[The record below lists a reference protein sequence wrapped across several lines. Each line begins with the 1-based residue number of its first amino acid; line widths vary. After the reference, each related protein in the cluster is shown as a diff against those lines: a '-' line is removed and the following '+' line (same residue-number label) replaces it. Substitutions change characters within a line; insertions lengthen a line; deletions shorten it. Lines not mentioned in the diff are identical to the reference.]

1 MAAKAVHPMSHVDD
15 LKRRLQQSDRRVY
28 AFLHPSLPLQPLVV
42 LHTAVLRHV
51 PSCMEDIHSASRGSS
66 SAGSLDVD
74 DGNGSRGRGS
84 SGSRGSG
91 RDSSSSSSSVACF
104 YSVSLA
110 APGLAGVDLG
120 NALIKTAAAALLSE
134 LPGLKTL
141 VTLSPLPGL
150 RAWLVTQLRQAA
162 GSGGV
167 VTPLLSGKEA
177 ALVLDAAESLRSSS
191 RGEAAATQTQQPQT
205 PAAAAAAAASSPG
218 AVSSASAL
226 LALLERDAWLAL
238 PAAQLHALHQL
249 WARLAAQYLLT
260 QRRRGLALDPVQHF
274 HLRCGASLLRICPA

>member
-1 MAAKAVHPMSHVDD
+1 MAAEAVHPMSHVDD

-51 PSCMEDIHSASRGSS
+51 PSCMEDIHSASSGSS

-74 DGNGSRGRGS
+74 DGNGSRG
-84 SGSRGSG
+84 SG
-91 RDSSSSSSSVACF
+91 RDSSSSSSSSSSSVACF

-205 PAAAAAAAASSPG
+205 PAAAAAASSPG